1 MASQILPLTFSV
13 LHCHSGGTL
22 MVCLTPA
29 TLISDVLLGP
39 SCGSPQQGWEE
50 TEGFKSFQ
58 NPSCVYFCWGVQRT
72 PGCHP
77 HSPPYSSGWLMVWQG
92 LPSFPRPL
100 PLSGTEDART
110 PDLL

>member
-1 MASQILPLTFSV
+1 
-13 LHCHSGGTL
+13 

-58 NPSCVYFCWGVQRT
+58 NPSCVYFCWGVQR
-72 PGCHP
+72 PP
-77 HSPPYSSGWLMVWQG
+77 RLPPPQSPLFLRLVDGVAGAAL
-92 LPSFPRPL
+92 
-100 PLSGTEDART
+100 LS
-110 PDLL
+110 